1 MVLCSTDLKDHKEH
15 DRTHNIPWQCLENV
29 VSAFEIAL
37 VNRAYSPFADPGP
50 NLRLGPGSEKGEYTR
65 FTKAILNALTT
76 FSRHR
81 HKILWISIMF
91 LMILQISR
99 A

>member
-1 MVLCSTDLKDHKEH
+1 MLDM
-15 DRTHNIPWQCLENV
+15 HNIPWRCLENV
-29 VSAFEIAL
+29 VNEFKVAL

-50 NLRLGPGSEKGEYTR
+50 NRKLDLRSAKGEYAR
-65 FTKAILNALTT
+65 FTKATLNSFKT

-81 HKILWISIMF
+81 HDILCISIMF
-91 LMILQISR
+91 LMILQIAR

>member
-1 MVLCSTDLKDHKEH
+1 MIDM
-15 DRTHNIPWQCLENV
+15 HNISWRCLENV
-29 VSAFEIAL
+29 VNEFKVAL

-50 NLRLGPGSEKGEYTR
+50 NRKLDLRSAKGEYAR
-65 FTKAILNALTT
+65 FTKATLNAFTT

-81 HKILWISIMF
+81 HGILWVSIMF